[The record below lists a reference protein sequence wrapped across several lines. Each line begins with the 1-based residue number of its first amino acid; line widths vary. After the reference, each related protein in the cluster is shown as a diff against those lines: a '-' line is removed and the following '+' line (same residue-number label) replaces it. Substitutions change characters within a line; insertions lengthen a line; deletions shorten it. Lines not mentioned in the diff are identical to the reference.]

1 MADKTLQNIQKDK
14 PFIGIEQLLF
24 VIPIYYRSPRQ
35 HSDEYKK
42 EYLKYLESQK
52 KIWNQFYKNLFEE
65 RLKENPNYF
74 LADFQNKW
82 YSWNYTQI
90 IAFVEIYFDGGT
102 MIKSMLWKLDRKRY
116 RPVMN
121 KKVFKGVLK
130 LSDVARI
137 SNLDNNSIKEKINKF
152 LKYLQKRYKN
162 RYVDISQIENILPL
176 INFEKLTKSK
186 K

>member
-1 MADKTLQNIQKDK
+1 VADKTLQNIQNGK
-14 PFIGIEQLLF
+14 PFMGIGKLLF

-35 HSDEYKK
+35 HSDDYKRK
-42 EYLKYLESQK
+42 YSKYLESQK
-52 KIWNQFYKNLFEE
+52 KLWNQVNKNLFDE
-65 RLKENPNYF
+65 RLKEDPNCF
-74 LADFQNKW
+74 FADFQNKW

-102 MIKSMLWKLDRKRY
+102 MIKASLWKLDKKRH
-116 RPVMN
+116 RPVMK
-121 KKVFKGVLK
+121 KKVFKYVPK

-137 SNLDNNSIKEKINKF
+137 TNRDNNFIKEKINKF

-186 K
+186 R